1 MAPEPIGETTT
12 YTLAIVQASR
22 PRRRGHRYL
31 VGRDEAGCQTGAMRT
46 PPLRKAARAVV
57 LDPDQRVLLLHYDE
71 NDGFWASPGGGL
83 EPGEDYPTAVLRELR
98 EELGAEKVD
107 LSAQIAER
115 STHHPV
121 GGLTVRQVEKYFLS
135 RIAPGD
141 IDPDR
146 ATQTDNIRSHR
157 WWTLE
162 NLRTTRETV
171 YPHGLSELVTW
182 VLAEGP
188 PEKPMILR

>member
-1 MAPEPIGETTT
+1 MS
-12 YTLAIVQASR
+12 TL
-22 PRRRGHRYL
+22 
-31 VGRDEAGCQTGAMRT
+31 
-46 PPLRKAARAVV
+46 PLRKAARAVV
-57 LDPDQRVLLLHYDE
+57 LDTDRRVLLLHYDE
-71 NDGFWASPGGGL
+71 NNGFWATPGGSL

-107 LSAQIAER
+107 LGAQIAER
-115 STHHPV
+115 SKDHPV
-121 GGLTVRQVEKYFLS
+121 GGIRVRQVEKYFLA
-135 RIAPGD
+135 RIALAD

-162 NLRTTRETV
+162 NLRTTRDTV
-171 YPHGLSELVTW
+171 YPLGLSELIAD

-188 PEKPMILR
+188 PQRPTILR